1 MDATNI
7 ELCFADLRD
16 AQAIA
21 YMSRDLIEAGLG
33 WSYRRE
39 RIVGFIRA
47 ADTVVL
53 MARRGRQ
60 RVGFAVMTFGEQRA
74 HLVLMAV
81 YPAYQR
87 RGVGQSLVEWLV
99 ESARVA
105 GVAAVEVELRADNRA
120 ALGLYA
126 RLGFEPVSRVDG
138 YYSGRETALRM
149 VRILRLAGV
158 VGSPWR
164 PPTHDSA

>member
-1 MDATNI
+1 MDATDI
-7 ELCFADLRD
+7 VLGFANLRD
-16 AQAIA
+16 AHAIA
-21 YMSRDLIEAGLG
+21 TMSRDLIEAGLG
-33 WSYRRE
+33 WSYRTE

-53 MARRGRQ
+53 VARRGRH
-60 RVGFAVMTFGEQRA
+60 RVGFAIMTFGEHRA

-87 RGVGQSLVEWLV
+87 RGVGQGLVEWLV

-105 GVAAVEVELRADNRA
+105 GVTAVEVELRADNRA
-120 ALGLYA
+120 AHALYA
-126 RLGFEPVSRVDG
+126 RLGFEPVSRIDG
-138 YYSGRETALRM
+138 YYSGRESALRM
-149 VRILRLAGV
+149 VRILRLAGI